1 MIEKNKKTILLWL
14 KKAVW
19 TINKVMEMVEHD
31 EYCVDVAS
39 QVNASIW
46 LLKSVNT
53 TLLENHLSCC
63 WPKFLNATEEGKKEE
78 FIKELV
84 RAWNILNK

>member
-1 MIEKNKKTILLWL
+1 
-14 KKAVW
+14 
-19 TINKVMEMVEHD
+19 MEMVEND
-31 EYCVDVAS
+31 TYCVDVAS

-53 TLLENHLSCC
+53 TLLENHLACC
-63 WPKFLNATEEGKKEE
+63 WPKFLNATQEGKKEE